1 MLQNSHS
8 GTTTSDIMIKF
19 TQFINNTREKC
30 IFKYSILQE
39 YDMLGVSM
47 KLLCKTGIT
56 RLKWFLENMKSCGCL
71 LWPELNKIFHW
82 YNLSSILKKRR
93 LSCRS
98 CIAEKCIWDVSSD
111 LAIENKKNWTR
122 ALYTF
127 FYKKIV

>member
-1 MLQNSHS
+1 
-8 GTTTSDIMIKF
+8 
-19 TQFINNTREKC
+19 
-30 IFKYSILQE
+30 
-39 YDMLGVSM
+39 
-47 KLLCKTGIT
+47 
-56 RLKWFLENMKSCGCL
+56 MKSCGCL

-98 CIAEKCIWDVSSD
+98 CIAEKCILDVSSD